1 MSEKNSTFV
10 KKGTKPKNIFKKTLM
25 VLLMVII
32 ILITSVSGYTFA
44 VIKSAPDL
52 DVDYILEPSETTTLF
67 DDEGNF
73 VTNYITTEQR
83 YVVDSSEIPDNL
95 KNAYVSIEDERFYEH
110 KGIDIKRILG
120 AVVNNVK
127 TKLQGKST
135 FHGGSTLTQ
144 QLIKNTLL
152 TDESTITRKIKEAYL
167 ALGLERQLDK
177 DKILTTYLNT
187 IPLGGYVY
195 GVQAASVRFFSK
207 DVSDLNLIECAYIA
221 GITQAPSTY
230 DALSSTNQED
240 PSRYIKRTKTVL
252 GKMLELGYITD
263 SEYNQGIS
271 DLDNGLLEFN
281 PSTANNEMHYEWFT
295 RPATNQVITDLVEKL
310 KYTEEEAR
318 TLIANGG
325 LKIYTTMDSSLQ
337 DSVQEIL
344 DTSSNYSIAFRGGVE
359 TLDENGIP
367 KLQAAASIMDYRTG
381 EVKAL
386 VGGRGN
392 QPQMSLNR
400 SYGTNG
406 TDYLKSIGSTAKPL
420 TVYAPAIDLKILGAS
435 SIMSDSPLS
444 SSELT
449 QSGYGSQPQ
458 NESRSYSGNMT
469 VREALRVSSNL
480 VAIKSVL
487 RVGINNAVTYGE
499 KFGLIYGEG
508 SKTVPTLALGQFHN
522 AKNDPDGSNVFNL
535 AAAYGTFGNDGVR
548 SDPILYTKVLD
559 RNGNVLIDN
568 TPKTTQVISAE
579 TAYILY
585 DMLKGP
591 LTYSAQG
598 AKVTNMPTAGKTG
611 TTTSN
616 KDYWFAG
623 LTPYYSAA
631 VWIGYD
637 DGTSMNGGSGRV
649 AAPLWGKI
657 MNVAHQGLSYKEI
670 TGPNSTVSVKICDES
685 GLLPTSSCLPNVHS
699 EIFSS
704 GTQPTTYCTDNHS
717 HEEKNVE
724 EAN

>member
-10 KKGTKPKNIFKKTLM
+10 KKDTKFKGIFKKFFL
-25 VLLMVII
+25 VLSIAII
-32 ILITSVSGYTFA
+32 ILITSVSGYAFA

-52 DVDYILEPSETTTLF
+52 DVEAILEPSETTTLY
-67 DDEGNF
+67 DDKGNF
-73 VTNYITTEQR
+73 VTNYITSSQR
-83 YVVDSSEIPDNL
+83 YVVDSSAIPDNL
-95 KNAYVSIEDERFYEH
+95 KNAYVSIEDERFYDH
-110 KGIDIKRILG
+110 KGIDVKRILG

-135 FHGGSTLTQ
+135 YHGGSTLTQ

-167 ALGLERQLDK
+167 ALGLERELDK

-230 DALSSTNQED
+230 DGLSSANQED

-252 GKMLELGYITD
+252 NKMLELGYITEG
-263 SEYNQGIS
+263 EYNQGIS
-271 DLDNGLLEFN
+271 DLDNGLLEFT
-281 PSTANNEMHYEWFT
+281 PSSINNEMQYEWFT
-295 RPATNQVITDLVEKL
+295 RPAVEQVIEDLMDTL
-310 KYTEEEAR
+310 KYTEEEAKK
-318 TLIANGG
+318 LIATGG
-325 LKIYTTMDSSLQ
+325 LKIYTTMDTSLQ

-344 DTSSNYSIAFRGGVE
+344 DTSSNYNIAFKGGVE
-359 TLDENGIP
+359 TVGENGIP

-386 VGGRGN
+386 IGGRGN
-392 QPQMSLNR
+392 QPQMSSNR
-400 SYGTNG
+400 AYGT
-406 TDYLKSIGSTAKPL
+406 LKSIGSTTKPL
-420 TVYAPAIDLKILGAS
+420 TAYAPAIDLKILGAS
-435 SIMSDSPLS
+435 SIMSDSPLTS
-444 SSELT
+444 DEIKKA
-449 QSGYGSQPQ
+449 GYNGSFQPQ
-458 NESRSYSGNMT
+458 NESRSYSGNLT
-469 VREALRVSSNL
+469 VREALRISSNV
-480 VAIKSVL
+480 VAVKTITK
-487 RVGINNAVTYGE
+487 VGLNNAISYGE
-499 KFGLIYGEG
+499 KFGLVFGEI
-508 SKTVPTLALGQFHN
+508 SRLNASSVALGQFTN
-522 AKNDPDGSNVFNL
+522 DPKDPDGSNVFKL
-535 AAAYGTFGNDGVR
+535 AAAYGTFGNDGVKT
-548 SDPILYTKVLD
+548 DPILYTKVLD

-568 TPKTTQVISAE
+568 TAKTTQVISAE
-579 TAYILY
+579 SAYFLY

-598 AKVTNMPTAGKTG
+598 AKVTNIPTAGKTG

-616 KDYWFAG
+616 RDYWFAG

-637 DGTSMNGGSGRV
+637 YDPVTQSTTSMNGGAGRV

-657 MNVAHQGLSYKEI
+657 MNVAHEGLSYKEI
-670 TGPNSTVSVKICDES
+670 TGPNSTVSVSVCNES
-685 GLLPTSSCLPNVHS
+685 GLLPTSTCLPNVHN

-704 GTQPTTYCTDNHS
+704 GTEPTTYCTGNHD
-717 HEEKNVE
+717 
-724 EAN
+724 

>member
-10 KKGTKPKNIFKKTLM
+10 KKDAKFKKIFKKI
-25 VLLMVII
+25 LLVFSIVII
-32 ILITSVSGYTFA
+32 ILITSISGYAFA
-44 VIKSAPDL
+44 VIKSAPAL
-52 DVDYILEPSETTTLF
+52 DVEAILEPTETTTLY

-73 VTNYITTEQR
+73 VTNYVTRSQR

-110 KGIDIKRILG
+110 KGIDVKRILG

-167 ALGLERQLDK
+167 ALGLERELGK
-177 DKILTTYLNT
+177 DEILTTYLNT

-207 DVSDLNLIECAYIA
+207 DVSELNLIESAYIA

-271 DLDNGLLEFN
+271 DLDNGLLEFT
-281 PSTANNEMHYEWFT
+281 PSSINNEMQYEWFT
-295 RPATNQVITDLVEKL
+295 RPATDQVINDLMENL
-310 KYTEEEAR
+310 KYTEDEAKS
-318 TLIANGG
+318 LIANGG
-325 LKIYTTMDSSLQ
+325 LKIYTTMDTSLQ

-344 DTSSNYSIAFRGGVE
+344 DTSSNYTGAFKGGVE
-359 TLDENGIP
+359 TVDENGIP

-386 VGGRGN
+386 IGGRGD
-392 QPQMSLNR
+392 QPQYSLNR
-400 SYGTNG
+400 AYDT
-406 TDYLKSIGSTAKPL
+406 LKSIGSTTKPL

-435 SIMSDSPLS
+435 SIMSDSPLTS
-444 SSELT
+444 DEIKKA
-449 QSGYGSQPQ
+449 GYNGSFQPQ
-458 NESRSYSGNMT
+458 NESRSYNGNIT
-469 VREALRVSSNL
+469 VRQALRISSNV
-480 VAIKSVL
+480 VAVKTIT
-487 RVGINNAVTYGE
+487 RVGLNNSISYGE
-499 KFGLIYGEG
+499 KFDLIFGEN
-508 SKTVPTLALGQFHN
+508 SRLNASSVALGQFTN
-522 AKNDPDGSNVFNL
+522 DPEDPDGSNVFNL
-535 AAAYGTFGNDGVR
+535 AAAYGTFGNDGVKTE
-548 SDPILYTKVLD
+548 PILYTKVLD

-568 TPKTTQVISAE
+568 TAKTTQVISAE

-585 DMLKGP
+585 DMLKEP

-598 AKVTNMPTAGKTG
+598 AKVTNIPTSGKTG

-631 VWIGYD
+631 VWIGYGD
-637 DGTSMNGGSGRV
+637 NTVSMNGGAGRV

-657 MNVAHQGLSYKEI
+657 MNAAHEGLSYKEI
-670 TGPNSTVSVKICDES
+670 TGPNSTVSVTVCDET
-685 GLLPTSSCLPNVHS
+685 GLLPTSTCLPDVHS

-704 GTQPTTYCTDNHS
+704 GTEPTTYCTGNH
-717 HEEKNVE
+717 N
-724 EAN
+724 